1 MRRLLLSL
9 LFLTTATA
17 ALADPVT
24 VTSEPIK
31 TFSRISS
38 SDDFGPLQFRGG
50 LTLHSGDPKFGGLS
64 GLVMTKDCG
73 SFIAISD
80 AGRWFTA
87 KLGYDGDRLSGITA
101 GELAPMLD
109 DKGKPFRSKFQGD
122 SEAVTRLASGKI
134 GVGFE
139 GDVRFGSYDVAKS
152 GFKAR
157 FKRIPHPYGVDEGP
171 ANGQVEA
178 FGQLPSGA
186 LIAISEK
193 QRDSKGNTRAWIWKG
208 PATTPFT
215 IQRIADFDITDLAVL
230 PDGGILTLERSFTR
244 SSLPGMA
251 IRRFASKGLKNYD
264 LVTPETLIET
274 NVALSVIDNMEG
286 IALCKRGGET
296 RVTLLSDDNF
306 NPSLQSTILLQFA
319 LKPKP

>member
-1 MRRLLLSL
+1 MRGLLAGLLLV
-9 LFLTTATA
+9 TTATA
-17 ALADPVT
+17 AAADPVA

-31 TFSRISS
+31 AFSRVSP
-38 SDDFGPLQFRGG
+38 SDDFGALQFRGG
-50 LTLHSGDPKFGGLS
+50 LTLKSTEPKFGGLS

-73 SFIAISD
+73 GFIAISD

-87 KLGYDGDRLSGITA
+87 KLSYDGDRPAAISG

-109 DKGKPFRSKFQGD
+109 DKGKPPKSKYYGD
-122 SEAVTRLASGKI
+122 AEAVTRLANGKI

-139 GDVRFGSYDVAKS
+139 SDVRFGSYDIAKD

-157 FKRIPHPYGVDEGP
+157 FKRILHPYGVDEGP

-178 FGQLPSGA
+178 FGQLKSGA
-186 LIAISEK
+186 YIAISEK
-193 QRDSKGNTRAWIWKG
+193 QRDGKGNTRAWIWKG
-208 PATTPFT
+208 STTTPFT
-215 IQRIADFDITDLAVL
+215 VQRNGDFDITDLAVL
-230 PDGGILTLERSFTR
+230 PDGDILTLERSFTR

-251 IRRFASKGLKNYD
+251 IRRFSTKGLKNYD
-264 LVTPETLIET
+264 LVKPETLIET

-286 IALCKRGGET
+286 IALCKRGDET

-306 NPSLQSTILLQFA
+306 NPSLQTTILLQFA
-319 LKPKP
+319 LKPKQ